1 MENVVYMLTNKIN
14 GKQYIGSTFN
24 LKNRIKYYKYNHKY
38 MTNASLKLDIEKYG
52 FDNFDVQILEQATRD
67 KLRDR
72 EKYYIQKYDLI
83 NNGYNMTEAT
93 KPKDLITE
101 YNKKMCFL
109 GDAQKWTGLKDID
122 SFTLESGESKILD
135 GDEVIKGYLFAT
147 SVTFSYEAND
157 YRYITYADGLYD
169 DGSINVKYNRIL
181 A

>member
-1 MENVVYMLTNKIN
+1 MVLIKI
-14 GKQYIGSTFN
+14 T
-24 LKNRIKYYKYNHKY
+24 YY
-38 MTNASLKLDIEKYG
+38 
-52 FDNFDVQILEQATRD
+52 
-67 KLRDR
+67 
-72 EKYYIQKYDLI
+72 LI
-83 NNGYNMTEAT
+83 NILLSVRWHLGWDGGWKIKVTNTSST
-93 KPKDLITE
+93 KITVE